1 MMQPLEPSLQR
12 HAARIKHERRAQRQR
27 LALGLAAL
35 ALLASVL
42 MTTLAVTGLL
52 LVLPMA
58 AAVFFVGAAFAL
70 RHADTAWEWR
80 TSVAAVFIPPLL
92 AALWAYQFRLQLPPA
107 SLVLPFVLQPMLLLL
122 ASLPLS
128 RYVAACTLNLLLIA
142 AIVFSAANSVLTA
155 LTALLVLVLATA
167 LGLNAAYRLQHS
179 QQRMSLIR
187 QRVAENAEKMA
198 ERDQKMRKLAFEDPL
213 TGLSNRL
220 FLINQLR
227 HILKNP
233 RTEAMN
239 SVVFLID
246 LDFFKTVNDE
256 FGHAAGDALLI
267 EIARRFKAVVR
278 RGDLVCRLGGDEFV
292 ILVRGLSSP
301 TEIVGVADKILATLA
316 EPVWYQ
322 QQQLPLGGSIGIAP
336 WQPDLR
342 SPATWLQ
349 SADQAMYQAKSGG
362 RNRYVMAH
370 EPSYSGKPLE

>member
-12 HAARIKHERRAQRQR
+12 HAARIKHERRVHRQR

-35 ALLASVL
+35 ALLAAVL
-42 MTTLAVTGLL
+42 MSTLPATAVL
-52 LVLPMA
+52 LVLAMA
-58 AAVFFVGAAFAL
+58 AAVFFVVAALAL
-70 RHADTAWEWR
+70 RQADSAWEWR

-92 AALWAYQFRLQLPPA
+92 TAFWAYLFRLQLPPA
-107 SLVLPFVLQPMLLLL
+107 SLVMPFVLQPMLLLL

-128 RYVAACTLNLLLIA
+128 RYVAACIFNLLLIA
-142 AIVFSAANSVLTA
+142 AIVLSAVDSVLA
-155 LTALLVLVLATA
+155 MLTALLVLIVATA
-167 LGLNAAYRLQHS
+167 LGINAAYRLQHS

-220 FLINQLR
+220 YLINQLR
-227 HILKNP
+227 QILKNP

-267 EIARRFKAVVR
+267 EIARRFKSVVR

-301 TEIVGVADKILATLA
+301 AEIVGVADKILAKLA

-362 RNRYVMAH
+362 RNCYVMAH
-370 EPSYSGKPLE
+370 DPSYSGKSLE